1 MARPQLHPPPR
12 AIAAP
17 PTAAARPRKPGAR
30 RASVPRSRR
39 REAMLRRVGSPGT
52 ARSIAASSGAAA
64 DERLRDVDAATNLD
78 QLGGRLIVC
87 SARRSRPP
95 RRITDGSPPTHRV
108 ERWLAPMTSH
118 DTSVG
123 RRSLRVRVRGSIA
136 RRGWPGRRSTRRS
149 SSDGASGGTR
159 STSPRPPSTSGMA
172 STHAGSPSR
181 TLRRLPAI
189 RCSRMR
195 NTTVARSRRGSGDTY
210 ELYGSTTR
218 TTPSSILGPGRARRF
233 CWLRSSPSRVIGVEL
248 WEPWNEIARRN
259 LASAK
264 RFKRAAGIELVQ
276 GDAGTYEFP
285 PEPLVVYVPNAFD
298 AVLMNIV
305 ATALEQS
312 LSRTPRDLYVIY
324 HNPLQRHVTDT
335 VAAWRPIAE
344 FGTAVI
350 YRATPEAATRAS

>member
-1 MARPQLHPPPR
+1 
-12 AIAAP
+12 
-17 PTAAARPRKPGAR
+17 
-30 RASVPRSRR
+30 
-39 REAMLRRVGSPGT
+39 
-52 ARSIAASSGAAA
+52 
-64 DERLRDVDAATNLD
+64 
-78 QLGGRLIVC
+78 
-87 SARRSRPP
+87 
-95 RRITDGSPPTHRV
+95 
-108 ERWLAPMTSH
+108 MTSH

-136 RRGWPGRRSTRRS
+136 RRGLAGTAKYAAIVFGWRVRRNAFYVAETAFDVWHGVDTRGVS
-149 SSDGASGGTR
+149 FQDASAVASDSVLPHAKHYGGTQ
-159 STSPRPPSTSGMA
+159 PPWF
-172 STHAGSPSR
+172 
-181 TLRRLPAI
+181 RRYIRAI
-189 RCSRMR
+189 RIDYADY
-195 NTTVARSRRGSGDTY
+195 TFLDLGSGKGKALLLAA
-210 ELYGSTTR
+210 EFPFR
-218 TTPSSILGPGRARRF
+218 
-233 CWLRSSPSRVIGVEL
+233 RVIGVEL

-285 PEPLVVYVPNAFD
+285 PEPLVVYIYNAFD